1 MLRFMPKK
9 SPITSK
15 SIDFAAFDRHCFA
28 YLCKTM
34 RRSSFLFKL
43 LFLCLSFSIS
53 TAEAQVINGYAKVS
67 AINGNDFAVSNLDQ
81 TGDNF
86 EVGQLVVIMQMQDD
100 VIGSNTAND
109 TSFGLLSNIQ
119 NAGIYELA
127 AVDAI
132 DGNSTNGFT
141 KASFDTISFIT
152 VANTYNI
159 GTHASVQIISF
170 NELSANNYTT
180 SANLLALAWDGNV
193 GGVLAVNV
201 PDTLILNHEL
211 IANGRGF
218 RGGSV
223 SNNNSGPICDSA
235 STVIFKSS
243 NNNYG
248 FKGEGI
254 YRSTAADEETARAR
268 ILNGGGGGAD
278 HNGGGGGGGNYSEG
292 GDGGI
297 GYNNC
302 TTFPTGGYGGIGLSA
317 HISASRVFM
326 GGGGGGGQQNNS
338 NGTDGGD
345 GGGIIFVKASVVK
358 TNPCTVLDIAVNGET
373 TPDGGNDG
381 GGGGGAGG
389 SIIFDVDAWD
399 LSSSCVLSIE
409 ANGGNGSSSLTG
421 TVHGGGG
428 GGSQGV
434 IIFSG
439 AAPDSNA
446 TFETNNGDG
455 GCNDNSSPC
464 TSTAS
469 SPSTPDSSGVVSNGT
484 GPLPIR
490 LISFTATK
498 EDSYAHLNWITNWE
512 ENNDHFQIQKST
524 DAAHF
529 ETIAKISGKNGTGI
543 QEYSYVDRK
552 SNSGVSYYRLKQVDH
567 DGSAFY
573 STIKSVEHN
582 KERIGTAFKFYPNPA
597 NQEIFIQASPES
609 LQQIKVFNMVGQN
622 VDEQCD
628 FVRESDDQLRI
639 DISQLRPGAYFIK
652 STEDAGIFFKK

>member
-1 MLRFMPKK
+1 M
-9 SPITSK
+9 
-15 SIDFAAFDRHCFA
+15 
-28 YLCKTM
+28 
-34 RRSSFLFKL
+34 
-43 LFLCLSFSIS
+43 
-53 TAEAQVINGYAKVS
+53 INGYARVT
-67 AINGNDFAVSNLDQ
+67 AINGNDFTVSNLDQ

-119 NAGIYELA
+119 NTGIYELA

-170 NELSANNYTT
+170 NELAAGNYTT
-180 SANLLALAWDGNV
+180 TANLLALDWDGNV

-201 PDTLILNHEL
+201 PDTLVMNHEL

-223 SNNNSGPICDSA
+223 SNNNNGPICDSA

-243 NNNYG
+243 NNEYG

-292 GDGGI
+292 GEGGI

-302 TTFPTGGYGGIGLSA
+302 TSFPTGGFGGVGLSA

-345 GGGIIFVKASVVK
+345 GGGIILVKASVVK

-373 TPDGGNDG
+373 TPDGSNDG

-421 TVHGGGG
+421 SVHGGGG

-469 SPSTPDSSGVVSNGT
+469 SPSSADSSGVVSNGT

-490 LISFTATK
+490 LISFTARQK
-498 EDSYAHLNWITNWE
+498 DRLALLHWVTNWE

-524 DAAHF
+524 DAVNF
-529 ETIAKISGKNGTGI
+529 ESIARVSGKNGTGI
-543 QEYSYVDRK
+543 QEYSFVDDRT
-552 SNSGVSYYRLKQVDH
+552 SSGISYYRLKQVDQ

-573 STIKSVEHN
+573 STIKSIELSKAS
-582 KERIGTAFKFYPNPA
+582 KEFNFKFYPNPA
-597 NQEIFIQASPES
+597 DQELIIQAASED
-609 LQQIKVFNMVGQN
+609 LIQIKIYNMVGQS
-622 VDEQCD
+622 VDDQCEYI
-628 FVRESDDQLRI
+628 RESKNQVRV
-639 DISQLRPGAYFIK
+639 DISRLGQGTYFIRGALN
-652 STEDAGIFFKK
+652 AGVFFKR